1 MNSIVKCIYEHSL
14 EQPQKTAVI
23 ATDHN
28 VDYSTLWKL
37 ISSMA
42 VLLKSNGIQKGDR
55 VMLEASHTVEFLVCC
70 YGIHLA
76 GAVHVPLESGIPAE
90 RVREIGREI
99 QPKMVLTG
107 NNPMTHFGI
116 SLMDLL
122 MKNNSDYVF
131 PEADMLQEILF
142 TTGTTG
148 KSKGVMVTHRGQ
160 MNMCISQNAVLNY
173 SKDNLWLIPSPMNH
187 AAGLRKMHMSM
198 VKGSSVLLMNGFTN
212 LKKFFGYIKAYRVTS
227 LYLPPAGIRYILTV
241 AAKELAKYND
251 QLDFIYSS
259 SSALPGGD
267 KDKLIKLLP
276 DVRKF
281 DAYGGSE
288 VGAVCYI
295 DYNAVK
301 GDSRCMGKPNPGV
314 EIFIVD
320 EDYNR
325 IKSSPQKP
333 GIIAIKSNTVTAG
346 YWNEPELT
354 AKTIQNGIIYMS
366 DLGYIDD
373 NGYLYL
379 VGRRDDVI
387 NTGGFKVAPTEVE
400 EVALKLP
407 MVADCAC
414 IPYDDKV
421 LGRVVKMYVCLKEG
435 YQLDSDEITKLLG
448 NQLETYKIPKY
459 IEAIGTIPRTF
470 NGKIDRK
477 KLINHASQA

>member
-14 EQPQKTAVI
+14 KQPHKTAVI
-23 ATDHN
+23 ATDHK
-28 VDYSTLWKL
+28 VDYSTLWSL
-37 ISSMA
+37 ISGMA
-42 VLLKSNGIQKGDR
+42 SLLKSNGIQKADR
-55 VMLEASHTVEFLVCC
+55 IIVEGSHTVEFLVCC

-76 GAVHVPLESGIPAE
+76 GAVHVPIERGTPAD
-90 RVREIGREI
+90 RISEISKEI
-99 QPKMVLTG
+99 KPKMVLTG
-107 NNPMTHFGI
+107 MNPISHFGI

-122 MKNNSDYVF
+122 TFNCADHIF
-131 PEADMLQEILF
+131 PEGDMLQEILF

-148 KSKGVMVTHRGQ
+148 KSKGVMVTHKAQ
-160 MNMCISQNAVLNY
+160 MNMCTSQNAVLNY
-173 SKDNLWLIPSPMNH
+173 SKDNMWLIPTPMNH
-187 AAGLRKMHMSM
+187 AAALRKTHMSM

-212 LKKFFGYIKAYRVTS
+212 LKKFFENMRTYNVTS
-227 LYLPPAGIRYILTV
+227 LYLPPTGVRYIINL

-259 SSALPGGD
+259 SSTLPGGD
-267 KDKLIKLLP
+267 KDKLIELLP

-295 DYNAVK
+295 DYNAIR

-320 EDYNR
+320 ENYNR
-325 IKSSPQKP
+325 IKSSPEKP

-354 AKTIQNGIIYMS
+354 AKTIQNGVIYMS

-387 NTGGFKVAPTEVE
+387 NIGGFKVAPTEVE

-407 MVADCAC
+407 MIADCAC

-421 LGRVVKMYVCLKEG
+421 LGRVVKMFVCLNEG
-435 YQLDSDEITKLLG
+435 YAFDSEEIVRMLG
-448 NQLETYKIPKY
+448 AQLEAYKVPKY
-459 IEAIGTIPRTF
+459 IEAIEAIPRTF

-477 KLINHASQA
+477 RLLNL